1 MQPKVRTIARLGLV
15 PLIIRPNCH
24 SGQITNYAVFQDS
37 RCFPQISS
45 TRWFPATNEDG
56 VSRRFPRVPLTLA
69 CRRRGGGGGGGGGG
83 YSFKM
88 PGRSQR
94 VALTSGRQGTK
105 AGLSPSTVTPAFVS
119 SFKPACSVVCACLWG
134 CGGCALLPL
143 VLALEVCRRSA
154 CFILV
159 LCMRLVVTGGGL

>member
-1 MQPKVRTIARLGLV
+1 V
-15 PLIIRPNCH
+15 
-24 SGQITNYAVFQDS
+24 
-37 RCFPQISS
+37 
-45 TRWFPATNEDG
+45 
-56 VSRRFPRVPLTLA
+56 
-69 CRRRGGGGGGGGGG
+69 G

-159 LCMRLVVTGGGL
+159 LCMRLVVTGGGVVIHAERWQGVLA

>member
-1 MQPKVRTIARLGLV
+1 VRFGRSALAQGPTPALKLS
-15 PLIIRPNCH
+15 PD
-24 SGQITNYAVFQDS
+24 A
-37 RCFPQISS
+37 S
-45 TRWFPATNEDG
+45 TCAP
-56 VSRRFPRVPLTLA
+56 SRRTLLLTA
-69 CRRRGGGGGGGGGG
+69 PWGGGGVG

-159 LCMRLVVTGGGL
+159 LCMRLVVTGGGVVIHAERWQGVLA